1 MSGAR
6 PIVDKM
12 ARRIIVPILRSN
24 RSQRGSAMA
33 GLDEFSDKKY
43 LSLETYRKN
52 GVGVRTPVWFA
63 AAPDGVGG
71 PTIYV
76 YSTADSGK
84 AKRIRRTGAVKIA
97 PCDAQGKVTGSW
109 VEGVAK
115 VVGGEEFDRGM
126 RLLDRKYW
134 PIKQLLNLS
143 TRLFS
148 RHQRVV
154 IAIRPI

>member
-1 MSGAR
+1 VGKS
-6 PIVDKM
+6 
-12 ARRIIVPILRSN
+12 RRA
-24 RSQRGSAMA
+24 GSLCRLLGRTVRKEASVVA
-33 GLDEFSDKKY
+33 GLDEFSGKKY
-43 LSLETYRKN
+43 LNLETYRKN

-63 AAPDGVGG
+63 ATPEDGGL
-71 PTIYV
+71 TIYV
-76 YSTADSGK
+76 YSTANSGK

-97 PCDAQGKVTGSW
+97 PCDARGKVTGSW

-115 VVGGEEFDRGM
+115 AVGGEEFDRGM

-143 TRLFS
+143 TQLFS